1 MSEQFLELLKFLF
14 LALLYIFFIWVVI
27 MSLIQLRKPKKPI
40 RALNKNKNKN
50 KNEGDKT
57 GITYL
62 LTIEPQDMQGTE
74 YPLEEEIFL
83 GRDEECG
90 ITINDSFTSQRHA
103 RIFLEENIL
112 YLEDLTSTNGTFV
125 NGEKIEKP
133 HLLEQRDHIQIGNT
147 VLEAK

>member
-14 LALLYIFFIWVVI
+14 LALLYVFFIWVVI
-27 MSLIQLRKPKKPI
+27 MSIIQLRKPKKPI
-40 RALNKNKNKN
+40 RASKKHKD
-50 KNEGDKT
+50 EDDKT
-57 GITYL
+57 AITHL
-62 LTIEPQDMQGTE
+62 LTIEPQDTQGAE
-74 YPLEEEIFL
+74 YPLEEEIYL

-90 ITINDSFTSQRHA
+90 ITINDSFTSHRHA
-103 RIFLEENIL
+103 RIFLEEDTL

-133 HLLEQRDHIQIGNT
+133 HLLEQRDRIQIGNT

>member
-27 MSLIQLRKPKKPI
+27 MSLLQLRKPKKPI
-40 RALNKNKNKN
+40 RSSKKD
-50 KNEGDKT
+50 KNEESLT
-57 GITYL
+57 ATTYL
-62 LTIEPQDMQGTE
+62 LTIEPQDTQGTE
-74 YPLEEEIFL
+74 YPLEEEMFL
-83 GRDEECG
+83 GRDEECE
-90 ITINDSFTSQRHA
+90 ITISDSFTSHRHA
-103 RIFLEENIL
+103 RIFLEENTL

-133 HLLEQRDHIQIGNT
+133 HLLEQRDRIQIGNT

>member
-27 MSLIQLRKPKKPI
+27 MSLIQLRKPKKSI
-40 RALNKNKNKN
+40 RAPKKGNDKDNK
-50 KNEGDKT
+50 T
-57 GITYL
+57 AITHL
-62 LTIEPQDMQGTE
+62 LTVEPQDTQGTE

-83 GRDEECG
+83 GRDEECD
-90 ITINDSFTSQRHA
+90 ITINDSFTSHRHA
-103 RIFLEENIL
+103 RIFLEENTL

-133 HLLEQRDHIQIGNT
+133 YLLQHRDRIQIGNT

>member
-27 MSLIQLRKPKKPI
+27 MSLLKLRKPKKPI
-40 RALNKNKNKN
+40 RSSKKD
-50 KNEGDKT
+50 KNEEALT
-57 GITYL
+57 ATTYL
-62 LTIEPQDMQGTE
+62 LTIEPQDTQGTE
-74 YPLEEEIFL
+74 YPLEEEMFL
-83 GRDEECG
+83 GRDEECE
-90 ITINDSFTSQRHA
+90 ITISDSFTSHRHA
-103 RIFLEENIL
+103 RIFLEENTL

-133 HLLEQRDHIQIGNT
+133 HLLEQRDRIQIGNT

>member
-27 MSLIQLRKPKKPI
+27 MSLLQLRKPKKPI
-40 RALNKNKNKN
+40 RSSKKD
-50 KNEGDKT
+50 KNEEAQT
-57 GITYL
+57 ATTYL
-62 LTIEPQDMQGTE
+62 LTIEPQDTQGTE
-74 YPLEEEIFL
+74 YPLEEEMFL
-83 GRDEECG
+83 GRDEECE
-90 ITINDSFTSQRHA
+90 ITISDSFTSHRHA
-103 RIFLEENIL
+103 RIFLEENTL

-133 HLLEQRDHIQIGNT
+133 HLLEQRDRIQIGNT